1 MALKDYMQY
10 ATLAGGPVFVLT
22 MLVSYVLG
30 QAGKDLSS
38 LSLSQW
44 TSATSDTSRDN
55 VNKESDGYYLAIYS
69 ALTVVSILASM
80 VRTQP
85 HSSPSAQCSQ
95 PTLLSLPVRSA
106 LSPLLQGG
114 TSPGVGLTGRSI
126 RCLTGAVGVHGV
138 RHHARLRVRAP
149 PFDDGGVPRAH
160 GLLRHHAHGPHPQ
173 PLQ

>member
-95 PTLLSLPVRSA
+95 PTPPRWHLPRRGSYWPLHSLSHRGGRCSWRSA
-106 LSPLLQGG
+106 P
-114 TSPGVGLTGRSI
+114 
-126 RCLTGAVGVHGV
+126 
-138 RHHARLRVRAP
+138 RAP
-149 PFDDGGVPRAH
+149 PGPRTTF
-160 GLLRHHAHGPHPQ
+160 
-173 PLQ
+173 